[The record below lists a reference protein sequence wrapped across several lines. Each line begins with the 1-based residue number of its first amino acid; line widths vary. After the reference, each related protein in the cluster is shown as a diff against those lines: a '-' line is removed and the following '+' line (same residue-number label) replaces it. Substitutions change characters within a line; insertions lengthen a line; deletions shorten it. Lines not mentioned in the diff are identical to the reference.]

1 MFLTILSVSICSDDQ
16 EKLIPYLMEKFQE
29 YQPLILEFLS
39 NMRKSN
45 QFYAKFTFWYKY
57 FHLSPTDNII
67 KIFFFYASKDLVKN
81 QTFINT
87 IA

>member
-1 MFLTILSVSICSDDQ
+1 MLLKILSVSIFSDDQ

-45 QFYAKFTFWYKY
+45 QSYAQFTF
-57 FHLSPTDNII
+57 
-67 KIFFFYASKDLVKN
+67 
-81 QTFINT
+81 
-87 IA
+87 

>member
-1 MFLTILSVSICSDDQ
+1 MFLKILIVYIFSDDQ

-45 QFYAKFTFWYKY
+45 QSYVQLTFSYI
-57 FHLSPTDNII
+57 HIVPPTTN
-67 KIFFFYASKDLVKN
+67 
-81 QTFINT
+81 
-87 IA
+87 

>member
-67 KIFFFYASKDLVKN
+67 KIFFFLLK
-81 QTFINT
+81 
-87 IA
+87 

>member
-45 QFYAKFTFWYKY
+45 QFYAKFTY

-67 KIFFFYASKDLVKN
+67 KIFFFYSSKDLVKN

>member
-45 QFYAKFTFWYKY
+45 QFYAKFTF
-57 FHLSPTDNII
+57 
-67 KIFFFYASKDLVKN
+67 
-81 QTFINT
+81 
-87 IA
+87 